1 MKNIILVFTLFITF
15 LSFSQEIKVDNWT
28 YLYSSPFYSW
38 EKQNMPK
45 PTKLLKVEKDS
56 VVNAIG
62 FYLLGDQN
70 RYVGDLKVKVKN
82 QVGWMSSIA
91 FRTNDVRTVP
101 LLNQK
106 EIEKRNNAKTIQMTK
121 NYGGTFTIACKV
133 NDLPLNFVFDT
144 GASDVSIS
152 MTEALF
158 MFKNGYLNEKDI
170 TGTEYYSIANGEIQ
184 EGTTINLR
192 KLEFGDFVLY
202 NVKAS
207 ISNELKA
214 PLLLGQSALSKLGK
228 ITIDYSEGTLTIIE

>member
-1 MKNIILVFTLFITF
+1 MRKTILIFTLFTTF
-15 LSFSQEIKVDNWT
+15 LSFSQDLKVDNWT

-38 EKQNMPK
+38 EKLNMPK
-45 PTKLLKVEKDS
+45 PKKLLKVEKDS
-56 VVNAIG
+56 IVKAIG

-82 QVGWMSSIA
+82 QVGWMSSLA
-91 FRTNDVRTVP
+91 FRTDDIRPVP

-106 EIEKRNNAKTIQMTK
+106 EIDKRMNAKTIQMEK

-133 NDLPLNFVFDT
+133 NDLPLKFIFDT

-158 MFKNGYLNEKDI
+158 MFKNGYLKESDV
-170 TGTEYYSIANGEIQ
+170 TGKEYYSIANGEIQ

-192 KLEFGDFVLY
+192 KLEFGDFLLY
-202 NVKAS
+202 DVKAS

-228 ITIDYSEGTLTIIE
+228 ITIDYSEGTLTITE